1 MQNYNIYPIRAK
13 KTLWLILVLLPLLI
27 LFFLSLATNKKVP
40 EITVTSITGETIEL
54 YQEKNKFTI
63 INFWATDCPGCIK
76 EMPSLVALYNQFKGQ
91 GLQII
96 AVSMSY
102 DPPNQ
107 VLNFTQKNNIPFPV
121 VLDLDSN
128 IARSFENV
136 RLTPTSI
143 LIDKNGKIIDKVI
156 GELNFNKLNVLL
168 KEHLD
173 SKLL

>member
-1 MQNYNIYPIRAK
+1 MTK
-13 KTLWLILVLLPLLI
+13 KSLWLLLVLLTLLVLI
-27 LFFLSLATNKKVP
+27 FLSLATNKKVP
-40 EITVTSITGETIEL
+40 EIPVTSITGKAIKL
-54 YQEKNKFTI
+54 YEEKNNFTI

-76 EMPSLVALYNQFKGQ
+76 EMPGLTNVYNQLKGQ

-107 VLNFTQKNNIPFPV
+107 VLNFTQKNKIPFPV
-121 VLDLDSN
+121 VLDVDGQ
-128 IARSFENV
+128 IARSFGDI

-156 GELNFNKLNVLL
+156 GELDFNKLNALL
-168 KEHLD
+168 KKHLN
-173 SKLL
+173 S

>member
-1 MQNYNIYPIRAK
+1 MAK
-13 KTLWLILVLLPLLI
+13 KSLWLLLVLLTLLV

-40 EITVTSITGETIEL
+40 EIAVNSITGEAIKL
-54 YQEKNKFTI
+54 YQNKNNFTI

-76 EMPSLVALYNQFKGQ
+76 EMPGLTNVYNQLKGQ

-107 VLNFTQKNNIPFPV
+107 VLNFTQKNKIPFPV
-121 VLDLDSN
+121 VLDVDGQ
-128 IARSFENV
+128 IARSFEDI

-156 GELNFNKLNVLL
+156 GELDFNKLNALL
-168 KEHLD
+168 KKHLN
-173 SKLL
+173 S

>member
-1 MQNYNIYPIRAK
+1 MTKRS
-13 KTLWLILVLLPLLI
+13 LWLLLVLVTLLV

-40 EITVTSITGETIEL
+40 EIAVNSITGEAIKL
-54 YQEKNKFTI
+54 YQVKNNFTI

-76 EMPSLVALYNQFKGQ
+76 EMPGLTNVYNQLKGQ

-107 VLNFTQKNNIPFPV
+107 VLNFTQKNKIPFPV
-121 VLDLDSN
+121 VLDVDGQ
-128 IARSFENV
+128 IARSFGDI

-143 LIDKNGKIIDKVI
+143 LVDKNGKIIDKVI
-156 GELNFNKLNVLL
+156 GELDFNKLNALL
-168 KEHLD
+168 KKHLN
-173 SKLL
+173 S

>member
-1 MQNYNIYPIRAK
+1 MTKRSP
-13 KTLWLILVLLPLLI
+13 WLLLVLLTLLV

-40 EITVTSITGETIEL
+40 EIAVTSITGEAIKL
-54 YQEKNKFTI
+54 YQDKNNFTI

-76 EMPSLVALYNQFKGQ
+76 EMPGLTNVYNQLKGQ

-107 VLNFTQKNNIPFPV
+107 VLNFTQKNKIPFPV
-121 VLDLDSN
+121 VLDVDGQ
-128 IARSFENV
+128 IAQSFGDI

-156 GELNFNKLNVLL
+156 GELDFNKLNALL
-168 KEHLD
+168 KKHLN
-173 SKLL
+173 S

>member
-1 MQNYNIYPIRAK
+1 MAK
-13 KTLWLILVLLPLLI
+13 KSLWLLLVLLTLLV

-40 EITVTSITGETIEL
+40 KIAVTSITGEAIKL
-54 YQEKNKFTI
+54 YQDKNNFTI

-76 EMPSLVALYNQFKGQ
+76 EMPGLTDIYNQFKGQ

-107 VLNFTQKNNIPFPV
+107 VLNFTQKNKIPFPV
-121 VLDLDSN
+121 VLDVDGQ
-128 IARSFENV
+128 IARSFEDI

-156 GELNFNKLNVLL
+156 GELDFNKLNALL
-168 KEHLD
+168 KKHLN
-173 SKLL
+173 S

>member
-1 MQNYNIYPIRAK
+1 MAK
-13 KTLWLILVLLPLLI
+13 KSLWLLLVLLTLLV

-40 EITVTSITGETIEL
+40 EIAVTSITGEAIKL
-54 YQEKNKFTI
+54 YQNKNNFTI
-63 INFWATDCPGCIK
+63 INFWATDCPSCIK
-76 EMPSLVALYNQFKGQ
+76 EMPGLTDIYNQFKGQ

-107 VLNFTQKNNIPFPV
+107 VLNFTQKNKIPFPV
-121 VLDLDSN
+121 VLDVDGQ
-128 IARSFENV
+128 IARSFEDI

-156 GELNFNKLNVLL
+156 GELDFNKLNVLL
-168 KEHLD
+168 KKHLN
-173 SKLL
+173 S

>member
-1 MQNYNIYPIRAK
+1 MAK
-13 KTLWLILVLLPLLI
+13 KSLWLLLVLLTLLV

-40 EITVTSITGETIEL
+40 EIAVTSITGEAIKL
-54 YQEKNKFTI
+54 YQDKNNFTI

-76 EMPSLVALYNQFKGQ
+76 EMPGLTDIYNQFKGQ

-107 VLNFTQKNNIPFPV
+107 VLNFTQKNKIPFPV
-121 VLDLDSN
+121 ILDVDGQ
-128 IARSFENV
+128 IARSFEDI

-156 GELNFNKLNVLL
+156 GELDFNKLNVLL
-168 KEHLD
+168 KKHLN
-173 SKLL
+173 S

>member
-1 MQNYNIYPIRAK
+1 MTKRS
-13 KTLWLILVLLPLLI
+13 LWLLLVLLTLLV

-40 EITVTSITGETIEL
+40 EIAVNSITGEAIKL
-54 YQEKNKFTI
+54 YQDKNNFTI

-76 EMPSLVALYNQFKGQ
+76 EMPGLTNIYNQLKGQ

-107 VLNFTQKNNIPFPV
+107 VLNFTQKNKIPFPV
-121 VLDLDSN
+121 VLDVDGQ
-128 IARSFENV
+128 IARSFGDI

-156 GELNFNKLNVLL
+156 GELDFNKLNALL
-168 KEHLD
+168 KKHLN
-173 SKLL
+173 S

>member
-1 MQNYNIYPIRAK
+1 MTKRS
-13 KTLWLILVLLPLLI
+13 LWLLLVLVTLLV

-40 EITVTSITGETIEL
+40 EIAVTSITGEAIKL
-54 YQEKNKFTI
+54 YQDKNNFTI

-76 EMPSLVALYNQFKGQ
+76 EMPGLTDIYNQFKGQ

-107 VLNFTQKNNIPFPV
+107 VLNFTQKNKIPFPV
-121 VLDLDSN
+121 VLDVDGQ
-128 IARSFENV
+128 IARSFGDI

-156 GELNFNKLNVLL
+156 GELDFNKLNALL
-168 KEHLD
+168 KKHLN
-173 SKLL
+173 S

>member
-1 MQNYNIYPIRAK
+1 MAK
-13 KTLWLILVLLPLLI
+13 KSLWLLLVLLTLLV

-40 EITVTSITGETIEL
+40 EIAVTSITGETIKL
-54 YQEKNKFTI
+54 YQNKNNFTI

-76 EMPSLVALYNQFKGQ
+76 EMPGLTDIYNQFKGQ

-107 VLNFTQKNNIPFPV
+107 VLNFTQKNKIPFPV
-121 VLDLDSN
+121 VLDVDGQ
-128 IARSFENV
+128 IARSFEDI

-156 GELNFNKLNVLL
+156 GELDFNKLNVLL
-168 KEHLD
+168 KKHLN
-173 SKLL
+173 S

>member
-1 MQNYNIYPIRAK
+1 MTKRS
-13 KTLWLILVLLPLLI
+13 LWLLLVLVTLLV

-40 EITVTSITGETIEL
+40 EIAVNSITGEAIKL
-54 YQEKNKFTI
+54 YEEKNNFTI

-76 EMPSLVALYNQFKGQ
+76 EMPGLVAIYNQFREQ
-91 GLQII
+91 GLEII

-107 VLNFTQKNNIPFPV
+107 VLNFTQKNKIPFPV
-121 VLDLDSN
+121 VLDVDGQ
-128 IARSFENV
+128 IARSFGDI

-156 GELNFNKLNVLL
+156 GELDFNKLNALL
-168 KEHLD
+168 KKHLN
-173 SKLL
+173 S

>member
-1 MQNYNIYPIRAK
+1 MTKRS
-13 KTLWLILVLLPLLI
+13 LWLLLVLVTLLV

-40 EITVTSITGETIEL
+40 EIAVTSITGEAIKL
-54 YQEKNKFTI
+54 YQDKNNFTI

-76 EMPSLVALYNQFKGQ
+76 EMPGLTNVYNQLKGQ

-107 VLNFTQKNNIPFPV
+107 VLNFTHKNKIPFPV
-121 VLDLDSN
+121 VLDVDGQ
-128 IARSFENV
+128 IARSFGDI

-156 GELNFNKLNVLL
+156 GELDFNKLNALL
-168 KEHLD
+168 KKHLN
-173 SKLL
+173 S

>member
-1 MQNYNIYPIRAK
+1 MTKRS
-13 KTLWLILVLLPLLI
+13 LWLLLVLLTLVV

-40 EITVTSITGETIEL
+40 EIAVTSITGEAIKL
-54 YQEKNKFTI
+54 YQDKNNFTI

-76 EMPSLVALYNQFKGQ
+76 EMPGLTNIYNQLKGQ

-107 VLNFTQKNNIPFPV
+107 VLNFTHKNKIPFPV
-121 VLDLDSN
+121 VLDVDGQ
-128 IARSFENV
+128 IARSFGDI

-156 GELNFNKLNVLL
+156 GELDFNKLNALL
-168 KEHLD
+168 KKRLD
-173 SKLL
+173 S

>member
-1 MQNYNIYPIRAK
+1 MAK
-13 KTLWLILVLLPLLI
+13 KSLWLLLVLLTLLV

-40 EITVTSITGETIEL
+40 EIAVTSITGEAIKL
-54 YQEKNKFTI
+54 YQNKNNFTI

-76 EMPSLVALYNQFKGQ
+76 EMPGLTDIYNQFKGQ

-107 VLNFTQKNNIPFPV
+107 VLNFTQKNKIPFPV
-121 VLDLDSN
+121 VLDVDGQ
-128 IARSFENV
+128 IARSFEHI

-156 GELNFNKLNVLL
+156 GELDFNKLNALL
-168 KEHLD
+168 KKHLD
-173 SKLL
+173 S

>member
-1 MQNYNIYPIRAK
+1 MAK
-13 KTLWLILVLLPLLI
+13 KSLWLLLVLLTLLV

-40 EITVTSITGETIEL
+40 DITVTSITGEAIKL
-54 YQEKNKFTI
+54 YQDKNNFTI

-76 EMPSLVALYNQFKGQ
+76 EMPGLTDIYNQFKGQ

-102 DPPNQ
+102 DAPNQ
-107 VLNFTQKNNIPFPV
+107 VLNFTQKNKIPFPV
-121 VLDLDSN
+121 VLDVDGQ
-128 IARSFENV
+128 IARSFHDI

-156 GELNFNKLNVLL
+156 GELDFNKLNALL
-168 KEHLD
+168 KKHLN
-173 SKLL
+173 S

>member
-1 MQNYNIYPIRAK
+1 MTKRS
-13 KTLWLILVLLPLLI
+13 LWLLLVLVTLLV

-40 EITVTSITGETIEL
+40 EIAVTSITGEAIKL
-54 YQEKNKFTI
+54 YQDKNNFTI

-76 EMPSLVALYNQFKGQ
+76 EMPGLTNVYNQLKGQ

-107 VLNFTQKNNIPFPV
+107 VLNFTQKNKIPFPV
-121 VLDLDSN
+121 VLDVDGQ
-128 IARSFENV
+128 IAQSFGDI

-156 GELNFNKLNVLL
+156 GELDFNKLNALL
-168 KEHLD
+168 KKHLN
-173 SKLL
+173 S

>member
-1 MQNYNIYPIRAK
+1 MAK
-13 KTLWLILVLLPLLI
+13 KSLWLLLVLLTLLV

-40 EITVTSITGETIEL
+40 EIAVTSITGEAIKL
-54 YQEKNKFTI
+54 YQNKNNFTI

-76 EMPSLVALYNQFKGQ
+76 EMPGLTNVYNQLKGQ

-107 VLNFTQKNNIPFPV
+107 VLNFTQKNKIPFPV
-121 VLDLDSN
+121 VLDVDGQ
-128 IARSFENV
+128 IARSFGDI

-156 GELNFNKLNVLL
+156 GELDFNKLNALL
-168 KEHLD
+168 KKHLN
-173 SKLL
+173 S

>member
-1 MQNYNIYPIRAK
+1 MTKRS
-13 KTLWLILVLLPLLI
+13 LWLLLVLVTLLV

-40 EITVTSITGETIEL
+40 EIAVNSITGEAIKL
-54 YQEKNKFTI
+54 YQVKNNFTI

-76 EMPSLVALYNQFKGQ
+76 EMPGLTNVYNQLKGQ

-107 VLNFTQKNNIPFPV
+107 VLNFTQKNKIPFPV
-121 VLDLDSN
+121 VLDVDGQ
-128 IARSFENV
+128 IARSFEQI

-156 GELNFNKLNVLL
+156 GELDFNKLNALL
-168 KEHLD
+168 KKHLD
-173 SKLL
+173 S

>member
-1 MQNYNIYPIRAK
+1 MAK
-13 KTLWLILVLLPLLI
+13 KSLWLLLVLLTLLV

-40 EITVTSITGETIEL
+40 EIAVTSITGEAIKL
-54 YQEKNKFTI
+54 YQNKNNFTI

-76 EMPSLVALYNQFKGQ
+76 EMPGLTDIYNQFKGQ

-107 VLNFTQKNNIPFPV
+107 VLNFTQKNKIPFPV
-121 VLDLDSN
+121 VLDIDGQ
-128 IARSFENV
+128 IARSFEDI

-156 GELNFNKLNVLL
+156 GELDFNKLNVLL
-168 KEHLD
+168 KKHLN
-173 SKLL
+173 S

>member
-1 MQNYNIYPIRAK
+1 MAK
-13 KTLWLILVLLPLLI
+13 KSLWLLLVLLTLLV

-40 EITVTSITGETIEL
+40 EIAVTSITGEAIKL
-54 YQEKNKFTI
+54 YQDKNNFTI
-63 INFWATDCPGCIK
+63 INFWATDCPACIK
-76 EMPSLVALYNQFKGQ
+76 EMPGLTDIYNQFKGQ

-107 VLNFTQKNNIPFPV
+107 VLNFTQKNKIPFPV
-121 VLDLDSN
+121 VLDVDGQ
-128 IARSFENV
+128 IARSFEDI

-156 GELNFNKLNVLL
+156 GELDFNKLNALL
-168 KEHLD
+168 KKHLN
-173 SKLL
+173 S

>member
-1 MQNYNIYPIRAK
+1 MTKRS
-13 KTLWLILVLLPLLI
+13 LWLLLVLLTLLV

-40 EITVTSITGETIEL
+40 EIAVNSITGEAIKL
-54 YQEKNKFTI
+54 YQDKNNFTI

-76 EMPSLVALYNQFKGQ
+76 EMPGLTNVYNQLKGQ

-107 VLNFTQKNNIPFPV
+107 VLNFTQKNKIPFPV
-121 VLDLDSN
+121 VLDVDGQ
-128 IARSFENV
+128 IAQSFGDI

-156 GELNFNKLNVLL
+156 GELDFNKLNALL
-168 KEHLD
+168 KKHLN
-173 SKLL
+173 S

>member
-1 MQNYNIYPIRAK
+1 MTKRS
-13 KTLWLILVLLPLLI
+13 LWLLLVLVTLLV

-40 EITVTSITGETIEL
+40 EIAVNSITGEAIKL
-54 YQEKNKFTI
+54 YQVKNNFTI

-76 EMPSLVALYNQFKGQ
+76 EMPGLTNIYNQLKGQ

-107 VLNFTQKNNIPFPV
+107 VLNFTQKNKIPFPV
-121 VLDLDSN
+121 VLDVDGQ
-128 IARSFENV
+128 IARSFGDI

-156 GELNFNKLNVLL
+156 GELDFNKLNALL
-168 KEHLD
+168 KKHLD
-173 SKLL
+173 S

>member
-1 MQNYNIYPIRAK
+1 M
-13 KTLWLILVLLPLLI
+13 
-27 LFFLSLATNKKVP
+27 SLATNKKVP
-40 EITVTSITGETIEL
+40 EIAVTSITGEAIKL
-54 YQEKNKFTI
+54 YQDKNNFTI

-76 EMPSLVALYNQFKGQ
+76 EMPGLTNIYNQLKGQ

-107 VLNFTQKNNIPFPV
+107 VLNFTQKNKIPFPV
-121 VLDLDSN
+121 VLDVDGQ
-128 IARSFENV
+128 IARSFGDI

-156 GELNFNKLNVLL
+156 GELDFNKLNALL
-168 KEHLD
+168 KKHLN
-173 SKLL
+173 S